1 MKNFNTEL
9 TPSEAGNIIKYM
21 ITQNVELAN
30 NNHMPVALN
39 IEGNPGIAKTSVV
52 KQICEEL
59 NTHHYIRLNVAEM
72 EIGD

>member
-1 MKNFNTEL
+1 MNTEL
-9 TPSEAGNIIKYM
+9 TPSEAANIIKYM

-30 NNHMPVALN
+30 SNHKPVALN

-59 NTHHYIRLNVAEM
+59 DTHNYIRVNVGEL
-72 EIGD
+72 ELGD

>member
-1 MKNFNTEL
+1 MKSLNTEL
-9 TPSEAGNIIKYM
+9 TPSEAGNVIKYM
-21 ITQNVELAN
+21 ITQNVDLAN

-39 IEGNPGIAKTSVV
+39 IEGAPGIAKTSVV

>member
-39 IEGNPGIAKTSVV
+39 IEGNPGI
-52 KQICEEL
+52 
-59 NTHHYIRLNVAEM
+59 
-72 EIGD
+72 